1 MVLKKQ
7 KLILLVVIL
16 IALLLPGC
24 SFRWRKLNLT
34 TSELDTVEKVRDLMI
49 TAILE
54 NDVDYF
60 QNALSQEALET
71 PDVNE
76 GIEYMHTLLSTSEIE
91 SIQDGPTPISKHY
104 ERGKTNKK
112 CEATYYLLMEN
123 GTEYDLTFVYY
134 YEYQNRDSILGV
146 NFVQLL
152 DQATIDADPN
162 FDVEK
167 FIERPGVYNPKWDE

>member
-7 KLILLVVIL
+7 KLVWLVVIL

-24 SFRWRKLNLT
+24 SFRWRELNLT

-54 NDVDYF
+54 NDIDYF
-60 QNALSQEALET
+60 QNTLSQEALET

-76 GIEYMHTLLSTSEIE
+76 GIEYRHMLLSTSEIE
-91 SIQDGPTPISKHY
+91 SVQDEPTPINKHY

-112 CEATYYLLMEN
+112 CEATYHLLMKNEI
-123 GTEYDLTFVYY
+123 EYNLTFVYY

-152 DQATIDADPN
+152 DQATIESNPI
-162 FDVEK
+162 FDIQK
-167 FIERPGVYNPKWDE
+167 FFERSGIYNPKWDE